1 MTLEI
6 SNAATPIKIMP
17 ATELEEI
24 IQNVRTIIS
33 TLKGSVPMDRAFGV
47 NGALLDEP
55 ISATQAKM
63 TAEIAA
69 SIKKF
74 EPRARLAGVSYGG
87 ELSDGELKMTLQIEI
102 VERNLRGGLS

>member
-17 ATELEEI
+17 ANEIEEI
-24 IQNVRTIIS
+24 VQNVRMIIS
-33 TLKGSVPMDRAFGV
+33 TLKGTVPMDREFGL

-63 TAEIAA
+63 TASIAA
-69 SIKKF
+69 AIKKF
-74 EPRARLAGVSYGG
+74 EPRARLAGVSYDGQ
-87 ELSDGELKMTLQIEI
+87 LSDGELKMTVQIEI